1 MPAQAKTVSRLALA
15 SIAVAIGVMGLKFL
29 AWWLTGSVALF
40 SDALESIV
48 NVIAATAAFMAVRY
62 AARPADPGH
71 PFGHHKAEYF
81 SAVLEGVL
89 IVVAALLILHEA
101 VTALLEGVGE
111 MTSPG
116 PGLAINLVA
125 AVINGVFASILIR
138 AGRKHRS
145 PALVADGKHVMADV
159 VTSAGVLAGLV
170 LALVTGWLLLDP
182 LLAILVAGNI
192 LREGWHVISES
203 IDGLMDRAV
212 DGEEAQRIEAV
223 IRANATG
230 AIEVH
235 DIRTRAAGPAT
246 FIEFHL
252 IVDAAMTV
260 EESHAICDRLESGLH
275 AAVPGSRVTIHV
287 EPDHKAKDEG
297 LLLS

>member
-1 MPAQAKTVSRLALA
+1 MPAQARTVNRLALA
-15 SIAVAIGVMGLKFL
+15 SIAVAIGVMGLKFF

-62 AARPADPGH
+62 AARPADSGH
-71 PFGHHKAEYF
+71 PYGHYKAEYF

-89 IVVAALLILHEA
+89 IVVAALLILHAA
-101 VTALLEGVGE
+101 VNALLEGVDE
-111 MTSPG
+111 LTSPG

-125 AVINGVFASILIR
+125 AVINGVFASLLIR
-138 AGRKHRS
+138 KGREYRS
-145 PALVADGKHVMADV
+145 PALVADGKHIMADV

-170 LALVTGWLLLDP
+170 LALATGWLILDP

-203 IDGLMDRAV
+203 VNGLMDRAV
-212 DGEEAQRIEAV
+212 EGEEARRIEEV
-223 IRANATG
+223 IRSNAEG

-235 DIRTRAAGPAT
+235 DIRTRAAGRAT

-260 EESHAICDRLESGLH
+260 EESHAICDRIETGLH
-275 AAVPGSRVTIHV
+275 AAVPGARVTIHV

-297 LLLS
+297 LLLT

>member
-1 MPAQAKTVSRLALA
+1 MAAQSPNVSRLAGA
-15 SIAVAIGVMGLKFL
+15 SIVVAIGVMGLKFL
-29 AWWLTGSVALF
+29 AWWLTGSVALY

-62 AARPADPGH
+62 AARPADSGH

-81 SAVLEGVL
+81 SAVLEGIL
-89 IVVAALLILHEA
+89 IAVAALLIVHEA
-101 VTALLEGVGE
+101 TNALLAGVYKIDA
-111 MTSPG
+111 PG
-116 PGLAINLVA
+116 PGLAINMLA
-125 AVINGVFASILIR
+125 AVINGVFATILIR
-138 AGRKHRS
+138 AGRKNRS
-145 PALVADGKHVMADV
+145 PALVADGKHIMADV
-159 VTSAGVLAGLV
+159 VTSAGVLVGLV
-170 LALVTGWLLLDP
+170 LALATGLYLLDP
-182 LLAILVAGNI
+182 VLAILVALNI

-203 IDGLMDRAV
+203 VDGLMDRAV
-212 DGEEAQRIEAV
+212 DGEEAKRIEAV
-223 IRANATG
+223 IRSRAAG

-260 EESHAICDRLESGLH
+260 ETSHSICDRIEAGLH
-275 AAVPGSRVTIHV
+275 EAVPGARVTIHV

-297 LLLS
+297 LVLT

>member
-1 MPAQAKTVSRLALA
+1 MPDQARTVSRLALA

-62 AARPADPGH
+62 AARPADSGH
-71 PFGHHKAEYF
+71 PFGHYKAEYF

-101 VTALLEGVGE
+101 ANALLEGVGE

-116 PGLAINLVA
+116 PGLAINLAA
-125 AVINGVFASILIR
+125 AVINGVFASLLIR
-138 AGRKHRS
+138 KGREYRS
-145 PALVADGKHVMADV
+145 PALVADGKHIMADV

-170 LALVTGWLLLDP
+170 LALATGWLILDP

-192 LREGWHVISES
+192 LREGWHMISES
-203 IDGLMDRAV
+203 VNGLMDRAV
-212 DGEEAQRIEAV
+212 EGEEARRIEDV
-223 IRANATG
+223 IRSNAAG

-235 DIRTRAAGPAT
+235 DIRTRAAGRAT

-260 EESHAICDRLESGLH
+260 EESHAICDRIETGLH
-275 AAVPGSRVTIHV
+275 AAVPGARVTIHV

-297 LLLS
+297 LLLT

>member
-1 MPAQAKTVSRLALA
+1 MPDQARTVSRLALA

-62 AARPADPGH
+62 AARPADSGH
-71 PFGHHKAEYF
+71 PFGHYKAEYF

-101 VTALLEGVGE
+101 ANALLEGVGE

-116 PGLAINLVA
+116 PGLAINLAA
-125 AVINGVFASILIR
+125 AVINGVFASLLIR
-138 AGRKHRS
+138 KGREYRS
-145 PALVADGKHVMADV
+145 PALVADGKHIMADV

-170 LALVTGWLLLDP
+170 LALATGWLILDP

-203 IDGLMDRAV
+203 VNGLMDRAV
-212 DGEEAQRIEAV
+212 EGEEARRIEDV
-223 IRANATG
+223 IRSNAAG

-235 DIRTRAAGPAT
+235 DIRTRAAGRAT

-260 EESHAICDRLESGLH
+260 EESHAICDRIETGLH
-275 AAVPGSRVTIHV
+275 AAVPGARVTIHV

-297 LLLS
+297 LLLT

>member
-297 LLLS
+297 LLFT